1 MDEKVAEYRKMIKE
15 KGLKDAIE
23 NMKSTGGLYEGDFV
37 EDKKNN
43 PIFKEEEIEDFAK
56 HLREPE
62 KVEVTI
68 ANQEPSV
75 TPFVSLDYEI
85 DGQRKRVDQKVSP
98 DTELFVYYNR

>member
-1 MDEKVAEYRKMIKE
+1 MDEQVAEYRKMIKE

-37 EDKKNN
+37 EDNNKN
-43 PIFKEEEIEDFAK
+43 PIFKDEEIENFAR

-68 ANQEPSV
+68 ANQEPNV
-75 TPFVSLDYEI
+75 APFVIIEYEI
-85 DGQRKRVDQKVSP
+85 EGQLKRVDQEVIP
-98 DTELFVYYNR
+98 EMETELFAY